1 MHSGATEGEA
11 RGVVAGDELMPRTR
25 MVSTRVVEVE
35 APPSAIWPWLVRM
48 GPGRG
53 GASHRPL
60 TIQPLHAHCVTRY
73 RDLSP

>member
-48 GPGRG
+48 GPGR
-53 GASHRPL
+53 AAPPIARSRSSRS
-60 TIQPLHAHCVTRY
+60 TRIV
-73 RDLSP
+73 